1 MPQSLHVLLC
11 NRKKV
16 HDDLEYTKRNGRG
29 VQSSKVAFEK
39 MEDKYIDLTGGDDK
53 NDKHVNPKKRALS
66 TAPIPGAAENA
77 KNHSEYKINIDTS
90 LEIFKYQLQ
99 VSVC

>member
-1 MPQSLHVLLC
+1 VLLC

-29 VQSSKVAFEK
+29 ARSSKVAFEK
-39 MEDKYIDLTGGDDK
+39 LEDRYIDLTGEDDE
-53 NDKHVNPKKRALS
+53 DDQHVNPKKRALL
-66 TAPIPGAAENA
+66 TTPIPGGAENA
-77 KNHSEYKINIDTS
+77 KNHSEYKINIDTRP

-99 VSVC
+99 VSIC

>member
-1 MPQSLHVLLC
+1 MMIWSTQKGMKEVLETVKLHL
-11 NRKKV
+11 KK
-16 HDDLEYTKRNGRG
+16 LEDT
-29 VQSSKVAFEK
+29 
-39 MEDKYIDLTGGDDK
+39 YIDLTGEDDID
-53 NDKHVNPKKRALS
+53 DKHVNPKKRALS